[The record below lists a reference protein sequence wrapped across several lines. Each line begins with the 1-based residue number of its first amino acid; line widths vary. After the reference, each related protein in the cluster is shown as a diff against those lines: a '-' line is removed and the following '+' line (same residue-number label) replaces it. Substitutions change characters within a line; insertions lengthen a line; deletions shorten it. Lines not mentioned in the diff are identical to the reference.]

1 MFCPKCGKPT
11 EDGQLLCPECLA
23 AQAPAPQAPVEQVP
37 VEPAPQYTPPVQQ
50 APQYA
55 PPVQQ
60 APQESFN
67 LNFGGNPAP
76 QSAKAPKV
84 KKLLFGKL
92 SMGAAIGGGIA
103 LIAVITLVIGFVFG
117 GWWGYVSDFFAR
129 TFQKPEAYKNTVES
143 AALTSEESNSEIA
156 LVKRS
161 LTSAYGAYIEMLG
174 GNGAVDMS
182 VRAELGTEL
191 TKLLENAMASQ
202 GNAAATTGV
211 AEVLKALQK
220 AEITL
225 NSKTDGD
232 LSQTDLGVNLNGQ
245 ALAGA
250 RLIYD
255 ALSGKLYAG
264 ITEPAGLNDQFVY
277 VDLEELMMQAGATM
291 PDEETM
297 AVMAALAQQLPSEEE
312 FSAMLDAFI
321 LAAMGEITE
330 VEKSNEKLEAG
341 GVSQSFTVLTY
352 DISEQTAMDVV
363 VALMEE
369 ASANDTFKKFVEAI
383 CNTAAEMGGME
394 MSADDIIAQISAMAD
409 SFEDTGYEPST
420 ETVIT
425 IKTYVDKKG
434 DIQGRTFDLEEAVG
448 EKAEITYVTTASGSK
463 QGFLLEV
470 VGEDG
475 TMATLEGSG
484 TKKSGAVTGTYAL
497 EAMGE
502 ELLILELQN
511 FNSVTMTGTIKVK
524 PGEMIVQEIEGS
536 VPVSALIDLSK
547 IALEL
552 TLGDGSFDL
561 AVTMNDKLLV
571 SAGMTLK
578 AGAASGSISVPANAV
593 DANDTAALE
602 AWAKK
607 FEESGE
613 EVIMNQLEKVGLR
626 DLFEMLIYG
635 TAQKQEA
642 VVRPGAVAAPNQNED
657 ILVSV
662 VPGR

>member
-1 MFCPKCGKPT
+1 M
-11 EDGQLLCPECLA
+11 
-23 AQAPAPQAPVEQVP
+23 
-37 VEPAPQYTPPVQQ
+37 
-50 APQYA
+50 
-55 PPVQQ
+55 
-60 APQESFN
+60 
-67 LNFGGNPAP
+67 NFGGNPAP

-103 LIAVITLVIGFVFG
+103 LIAVIALVIGFVFG

-174 GNGAVDMS
+174 GNGNMDMS

-191 TKLLENAMASQ
+191 TKLLESAMVSQ
-202 GNAAATTGV
+202 GNGASTTAM
-211 AEVLKALQK
+211 AELLKALQK
-220 AEITL
+220 AEISL
-225 NSKTDGD
+225 SSKTDGD
-232 LSQTDLGVNLNGQ
+232 LSQADLGINLNGQ
-245 ALAGA
+245 TLAGI

-255 ALSGKLYAG
+255 VLSGKLYAG
-264 ITEPAGLNDQFVY
+264 ITEPAGLNDQYIY
-277 VDLEELMMQAGATM
+277 VDYDELLARSGLSMSSEEMMAAS
-291 PDEETM
+291 
-297 AVMAALAQQLPSEEE
+297 AALAQQLPSEEE

-369 ASANDTFKKFVEAI
+369 ASTNATFKQILEAVFGY
-383 CNTAAEMGGME
+383 AAELGAEE

-448 EKAEITYVTTASGSK
+448 EKTEISYVTTASGSK

-484 TKKSGAVTGTYAL
+484 TKKSGAVTCPGKIPEICGDPSESHWQPLVPLVPSGIENLLRLSRHL
-497 EAMGE
+497 E
-502 ELLILELQN
+502 
-511 FNSVTMTGTIKVK
+511 
-524 PGEMIVQEIEGS
+524 
-536 VPVSALIDLSK
+536 
-547 IALEL
+547 
-552 TLGDGSFDL
+552 
-561 AVTMNDKLLV
+561 
-571 SAGMTLK
+571 
-578 AGAASGSISVPANAV
+578 
-593 DANDTAALE
+593 
-602 AWAKK
+602 
-607 FEESGE
+607 
-613 EVIMNQLEKVGLR
+613 R
-626 DLFEMLIYG
+626 
-635 TAQKQEA
+635 
-642 VVRPGAVAAPNQNED
+642 
-657 ILVSV
+657 
-662 VPGR
+662 